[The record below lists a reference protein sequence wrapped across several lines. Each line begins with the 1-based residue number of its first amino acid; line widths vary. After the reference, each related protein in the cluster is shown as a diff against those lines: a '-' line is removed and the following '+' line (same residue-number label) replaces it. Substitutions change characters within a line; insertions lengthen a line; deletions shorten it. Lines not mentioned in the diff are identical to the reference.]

1 MTVLHPLLG
10 PPLLWAFDGVGLT
23 DFSHTIESD
32 FPAFSFSEREIGLV
46 SPPLL
51 GVLCGSFT
59 WNYGIYWH
67 HVSTQTKR
75 EKASFNS
82 QLLSVVKADLRLAKA
97 DLRLA

>member
-1 MTVLHPLLG
+1 MTVLRPLLG
-10 PPLLWAFDGVGLT
+10 PLLLWAFDGVGLT

-67 HVSTQTKR
+67 CVSTQTKR

-82 QLLSVVKADLRLAKA
+82 QLLSVVKADLILA
-97 DLRLA
+97 

>member
-1 MTVLHPLLG
+1 MTVLRPLLG

-23 DFSHTIESD
+23 DFSHIIISD
-32 FPAFSFSEREIGLV
+32 FPAFIFPGCKIGLE

-59 WNYGIYWH
+59 WKDGIYWH
-67 HVSTQTKR
+67 RVSTKTKR

-82 QLLSVVKADLRLAKA
+82 QLLSVVKADLRLA
-97 DLRLA
+97 